1 MNRTSSNA
9 SARTF
14 ESKNDMKIKI
24 TRHRV
29 TENECIWKG
38 VSLINACW
46 VNQWVFYQ
54 VLNPV

>member
-9 SARTF
+9 IARTF

-38 VSLINACW
+38 ISLINAC
-46 VNQWVFYQ
+46 
-54 VLNPV
+54 